1 MFNRHIRAASTNDTE
16 RPLIE
21 PRDSGTTLDPREAR
35 SRAHSRGR
43 SRDSSR
49 STVPGEPVVHH
60 HGTMTTTVGFR
71 EVCRAIRAS
80 AFKKNPLPI
89 IVSLEVGAESQQ
101 QKVMVQIMKEE
112 WDGLLLDKPLDGCD
126 PAQRQPTLQ
135 ELHHKILIKV
145 KRQATDDCLTEAE
158 AERGQSSPQVEGTR
172 GGKPPI
178 CEELA
183 ALGIYTHSEHFEEHK
198 LGTRSA
204 SRIFSLSEPAFSDLL
219 KDSDKSRSI
228 LEHNRYC
235 FMRIYPNPFTR
246 FNSSNPNPSFH
257 WRRGVQ
263 MVAMNWQ
270 NSDKGMMIND
280 AMFADTR
287 GWVLKPRG
295 YRSDDCEIDVD
306 AIPRKTLDLRISVL
320 AGQFLPLSET
330 RRMSGVGFGG
340 DRKYRPQVKV
350 ELHVEKPNRSAEN
363 NSKETAPGETE
374 NPDWGHD
381 VAPFEFLDVK
391 NVVEELSFLR

>member
-1 MFNRHIRAASTNDTE
+1 
-16 RPLIE
+16 
-21 PRDSGTTLDPREAR
+21 
-35 SRAHSRGR
+35 
-43 SRDSSR
+43 
-49 STVPGEPVVHH
+49 
-60 HGTMTTTVGFR
+60 MTTTVGFR
-71 EVCRAIRAS
+71 DVCRAIRAS
-80 AFKKNPLPI
+80 AFRTNPLPV
-89 IVSLEVGAESQQ
+89 IVSLEVGAESDQ

-112 WDGLLLDKPLDGCD
+112 WNGLLLDKPLDGCD

-158 AERGQSSPQVEGTR
+158 AESGKPAQVEGPR
-172 GGKPPI
+172 NGKPPI

-183 ALGIYTHSEHFEEHK
+183 ALGIYTHSEHFEEPK
-198 LGTRSA
+198 LATRSA
-204 SRIFSLSEPAFSDLL
+204 SRIFSLSEQAFNELL
-219 KDSDKSRSI
+219 KDSHKSRNI
-228 LEHNRYC
+228 LEHNRHC
-235 FMRIYPNPFTR
+235 FMRIYPNPYKR
-246 FNSSNPNPSFH
+246 FDSSNPNPGFH

-270 NSDKGMMIND
+270 VSDKGMMVND

-295 YRSDDCEIDVD
+295 FRSDDCAIDVD

-320 AGQFLPLSET
+320 AGQFLPLSES
-330 RRMSGVGFGG
+330 RRMSGVGVGG
-340 DRKYRPQVKV
+340 DRKFRPQVKLD
-350 ELHVEKPNRSAEN
+350 LHVEKPTKSAET

-374 NPDWGHD
+374 NPYWGPD